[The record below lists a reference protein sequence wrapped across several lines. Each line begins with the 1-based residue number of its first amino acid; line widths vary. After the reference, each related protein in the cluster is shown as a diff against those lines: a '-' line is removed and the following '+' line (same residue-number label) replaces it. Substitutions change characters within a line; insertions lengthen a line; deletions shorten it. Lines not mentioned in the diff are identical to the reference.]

1 MYSTLHSYKILI
13 GFIILPGDS
22 TVVPELPRMLGEEQ
36 RQ

>member
-13 GFIILPGDS
+13 GFLPGDS